1 MESGGWKGY
10 YAWLELGEGCFMKIR
25 DPSNSFSVIH
35 FAEVSL
41 CGGQVA

>member
-25 DPSNSFSVIH
+25 DHCQEKMPLWRILYVIYEAI
-35 FAEVSL
+35 F
-41 CGGQVA
+41 